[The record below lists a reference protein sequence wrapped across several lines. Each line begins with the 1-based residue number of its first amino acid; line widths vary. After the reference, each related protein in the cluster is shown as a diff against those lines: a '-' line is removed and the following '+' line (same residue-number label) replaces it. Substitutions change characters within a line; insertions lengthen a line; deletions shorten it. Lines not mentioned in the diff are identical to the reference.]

1 MYTTDKNY
9 AKDADK
15 NDQLKEFRNRF
26 HIPRD
31 KDHKDVIYL
40 CGNSL
45 GLQPFITKAYVEQEL
60 EDWKNLGVEGHLH
73 AQNPW
78 LPYHEFLTEK
88 TAALVGAQHD
98 EVVNM
103 NSLTVNLHLMMVSFY
118 RPTKER
124 YKILIEGNAF
134 PSDHYA
140 VQSQIRFHGFNIQDA
155 LIEAKPRDGEAIV
168 RADDIFEIIEKEGD
182 KIALIMM
189 AGVNYYSGQ
198 LFNMKDIT
206 EAGHKKGCVVGF
218 DLAHAIGNV
227 PLYLHD
233 WDVDFAVWCNYK
245 YMNGGPGA
253 IGGAFINNK
262 HVKDATLPK
271 FLGWWGH
278 DKETRFLMDTK
289 YIPIPTAESWQ
300 LSNPPIFQ
308 LAALKASLDV
318 FYEAHIEKLREKSVL
333 LTGYMEY
340 LINEKNKENDF
351 IEIITPANPDAR
363 GCQLSLRAK
372 ENGKVTYDRLIK
384 ECVFCDWREPDV
396 IRVAPVPL
404 YNTFE
409 DVYCFVEILF
419 KKEKD

>member
-1 MYTTDKNY
+1 MYTTDKSY

-15 NDQLKEFRNRF
+15 NDPLKDFRNRF

-45 GLQPFITKAYVEQEL
+45 GLQPFITKSYIEQEL

-88 TAALVGAQHD
+88 TAALTGAQHD

-134 PSDHYA
+134 PSDQYA
-140 VQSQIRFHGFNIQDA
+140 IQSQIKFHGYNVEDA
-155 LIEAKPRDGEAIV
+155 LIEAKPKEGEAIV
-168 RADDIFEIIEKEGD
+168 RTEDIFDIIEREGD
-182 KIALIMM
+182 KIALIMF

-206 EAGHKKGCVVGF
+206 EEGHKKGCIVGF
-218 DLAHAIGNV
+218 DLAHAMGNV

-253 IGGAFINNK
+253 IGGAFINSR
-262 HVKDATLPK
+262 HVKDNSIPK

-278 DKETRFLMDTK
+278 DKETRFLMGSK
-289 YIPIPTAESWQ
+289 YVPIPTAESWQ

-318 FYEAHIEKLREKSVL
+318 FFDANIEKLREKSIL

-340 LINEKNKENDF
+340 LINEKNKENDL
-351 IEIITPANPDAR
+351 IEIITPANPDMR

-372 ENGKVTYDRLIK
+372 ENGKVTYERLVK

-409 DVYCFVEILF
+409 DVYSFADILF
-419 KKEKD
+419 KKEK

>member
-15 NDQLKEFRNRF
+15 NDPLKEFRNRF

-45 GLQPFITKAYVEQEL
+45 GLQPFITKSYIEQEL

-88 TAALVGAQHD
+88 TAALAGAQHD

-134 PSDHYA
+134 PSDQYA
-140 VQSQIRFHGFNIQDA
+140 VQSQIKFHGYNVEDA
-155 LIEAKPRDGEAIV
+155 LIEVKPKEGETIV
-168 RADDIFEIIEKEGD
+168 RAEDIFEIIEKEGD
-182 KIALIMM
+182 KIALIMF

-206 EAGHKKGCVVGF
+206 EAGHKKGCIVGF
-218 DLAHAIGNV
+218 DLAHAMGNV

-253 IGGAFINNK
+253 IGGAFINSK
-262 HVKDATLPK
+262 HVKDDSIPK

-278 DKETRFLMDTK
+278 DKETRFLMDST
-289 YIPIPTAESWQ
+289 YVPIPTAESWQ

-318 FYEAHIEKLREKSVL
+318 FFEAHIEKLREKSVL

-340 LINEKNKENDF
+340 LINEKNKERDF
-351 IEIITPANPDAR
+351 IEIITPANPDMR

-372 ENGKVTYDRLIK
+372 ENGKVTYDRMIK

-419 KKEKD
+419 KKNS

>member
-15 NDQLKEFRNRF
+15 NDPLKEFRNRF

-45 GLQPFITKAYVEQEL
+45 GLQPFITKSYIEQEL

-88 TAALVGAQHD
+88 TAALAGAQHD

-134 PSDHYA
+134 PSDQYA
-140 VQSQIRFHGFNIQDA
+140 VQSQIKFHGYNVEDA
-155 LIEAKPRDGEAIV
+155 LIEVKPKEGETIV
-168 RADDIFEIIEKEGD
+168 RSEDIFEIIEKEGD
-182 KIALIMM
+182 KIALIMF

-206 EAGHKKGCVVGF
+206 EAGHKKGCIVGF
-218 DLAHAIGNV
+218 DLAHAMGNV

-253 IGGAFINNK
+253 IGGAFINNR
-262 HVKDATLPK
+262 HVKDDSIPK

-278 DKETRFLMDTK
+278 DKETRFLMDST
-289 YIPIPTAESWQ
+289 YVPIPTAESWQ

-318 FYEAHIEKLREKSVL
+318 FFEAHIEKLREKSVL

-340 LINEKNKENDF
+340 LINEKNKERDF
-351 IEIITPANPDAR
+351 IEIITPANPDMR

-372 ENGKVTYDRLIK
+372 ENGKVTYDRMIK

-419 KKEKD
+419 KK

>member
-15 NDQLKEFRNRF
+15 NDPLKEFRNRF

-45 GLQPFITKAYVEQEL
+45 GLQPFITKSYIEQEL

-88 TAALVGAQHD
+88 TAALAGAQHD

-134 PSDHYA
+134 PSDQYA
-140 VQSQIRFHGFNIQDA
+140 VQSQIKFHGYNVEDA
-155 LIEAKPRDGEAIV
+155 LIEVKPKEGETIV
-168 RADDIFEIIEKEGD
+168 RAEDIFEIIEKEGD
-182 KIALIMM
+182 KIALIMF

-206 EAGHKKGCVVGF
+206 EAGHKKGCIVGF
-218 DLAHAIGNV
+218 DLAHAMGNV

-253 IGGAFINNK
+253 IGGAFINSK
-262 HVKDATLPK
+262 HVKDDSIPK

-278 DKETRFLMDTK
+278 DKETRFLMDST
-289 YIPIPTAESWQ
+289 YVPIPTAESWQ

-318 FYEAHIEKLREKSVL
+318 FFEAHIEKLREKSVL

-340 LINEKNKENDF
+340 LINEKNKERDF
-351 IEIITPANPDAR
+351 IEIITPANPDMR

-372 ENGKVTYDRLIK
+372 ENGKVTYDRMIK
-384 ECVFCDWREPDV
+384 DCVFCDWREPDV

-419 KKEKD
+419 KKNS